1 MAQMEKI
8 NLRAFPQRRTAATY
22 IFRFELEVSFSPFF
36 TIQCWL
42 SNVKHLKKARSPNIA
57 TSSSMLASANAF
69 AVPANTTS
77 LHSVASSRVVTVF
90 GYYLVAKNSIKS
102 EIIGRHTLCCLRRA
116 PLKNFDR
123 ERIEY
128 YQIFFRQLPG
138 ALITSRTFFT
148 SANIG
153 QHWGI
158 SMVTISVIIKPCKS
172 NVSSKGT

>member
-1 MAQMEKI
+1 MAFKGQNFNGSNGKDKSSRLSPTS
-8 NLRAFPQRRTAATY
+8 NSGY
-22 IFRFELEVSFSPFF
+22 IFRFELEVSFFPFF

-102 EIIGRHTLCCLRRA
+102 EINRKAHSLLPPKSSFKKFGSGEDRILS
-116 PLKNFDR
+116 NF
-123 ERIEY
+123 
-128 YQIFFRQLPG
+128 FPVKL
-138 ALITSRTFFT
+138 T
-148 SANIG
+148 
-153 QHWGI
+153 
-158 SMVTISVIIKPCKS
+158 
-172 NVSSKGT
+172 

>member
-102 EIIGRHTLCCLRRA
+102 EINRKVHSLLPPKSSFRKSGSGEDRILS
-116 PLKNFDR
+116 NF
-123 ERIEY
+123 
-128 YQIFFRQLPG
+128 FPS
-138 ALITSRTFFT
+138 ITWCTDYI
-148 SANIG
+148 ANIFYVG
-153 QHWGI
+153 EHRPTLGDFHGHYFGNNKTLQ
-158 SMVTISVIIKPCKS
+158 K
-172 NVSSKGT
+172 